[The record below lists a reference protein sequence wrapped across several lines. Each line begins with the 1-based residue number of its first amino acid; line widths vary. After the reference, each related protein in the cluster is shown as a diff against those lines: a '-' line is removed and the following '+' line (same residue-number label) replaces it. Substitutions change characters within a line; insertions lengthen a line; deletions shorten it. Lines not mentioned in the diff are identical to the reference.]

1 MSHSIPSRTDSQA
14 SSYFRSSSTRRSDT
28 SATSGYR
35 SRRPHTSLSG
45 YSGYSPSVTNVS
57 RPSTARPGSR
67 PGTSSGRRSRTTAAS
82 SIFGPVEAQDI
93 VCALSEARGVSP
105 VVGVAFVNV
114 SIGEV
119 IISQICDNRAYVK
132 SIHQIQLSSPSRIVF
147 MSTVCPPNNPST
159 LFSLVQNLTSDAQI
173 DAFER
178 SAWSETE
185 GLEYIQNLAF
195 KDDIEPLKVAT
206 QGKFYAISSFA
217 AAMKYIHQKFSI
229 NFVPHSLRIQYRPSE
244 DTMMIDI
251 SAIQSLEIMQNLRNS
266 KSKDSL
272 FGLLNHTST
281 PMGSRLLRSNILQPP
296 TDAERVVVT
305 RYDALEELTTN
316 EEMFLEIRKALKMFH
331 DIEKLLTKLIIV
343 HTNAN
348 VQKVEEQIN
357 QVLMVKSFLE
367 AIPELYTA
375 LGPATCDLLTKIRGR
390 CCPEITGPIL
400 DKIRQTI
407 EADVT
412 YMKSALDLRNQR
424 TFAVKAGINGMLD
437 VARQTYKEL
446 TEEIHLHIDALN
458 GTHKLN
464 ATLRYDNGRKY
475 WLRFQA
481 ADFDDRPIPDILI
494 NVVRKKD
501 KIECQTLDLVKLNLR
516 LSDTS
521 NEVVIRSDS
530 VVQDLL
536 RELRDNA
543 PHLFQVCESVAL
555 IDMISS
561 FAQLAT
567 TRDYVRPDISST
579 LALKAARHP
588 VLDKN
593 MNGKF
598 VPNDYYSTEQYCFHI
613 VTGCNMAG
621 KSTYIRAVALLQIM
635 AQIGSFVPAEY
646 AAFSIIHSIFAR
658 VSLSDNIE
666 SNLSTFSVEMR
677 EMAFILRN
685 IDNKSLAI
693 IDELGRATSNR
704 DGLAIAIAMSEALIE
719 SRASVWFA
727 THFIDLTK
735 VLADRPGVLNLY
747 LAATSST
754 TAEGIPHIT
763 MLYKATSGAIRG
775 EEHYGINL
783 ARAIGLPQTF
793 IDKAEGVVED
803 LRKKREASKRSSES
817 SRLVARR
824 KLILNLQDALRQA
837 KDLGSEE
844 ALSGYL
850 TRLQEEF
857 VARMEEV
864 DSM

>member
-1 MSHSIPSRTDSQA
+1 MSYSTPSRTDSRS
-14 SSYFRSSSTRRSDT
+14 SSYFQSRNGSRGYINNSTTSS
-28 SATSGYR
+28 AYH
-35 SRRPHTSLSG
+35 SRRPPPSLNG
-45 YSGYSPSVTNVS
+45 YSGYSPSITNVS
-57 RPSTARPGSR
+57 RPSTVRPGSG
-67 PGTSSGRRSRTTAAS
+67 PGTSSGRRSRNTAVT
-82 SIFGPVEAQDI
+82 SILGPNEAHDI
-93 VCALSEARGVSP
+93 ICAVSEARGVTPS
-105 VVGVAFVNV
+105 VGVAFVNV

-119 IISQICDNRAYVK
+119 VII
-132 SIHQIQLSSPSRIVF
+132 
-147 MSTVCPPNNPST
+147 
-159 LFSLVQNLTSDAQI
+159 QNLTADTQI
-173 DAFER
+173 DALDR

-185 GLEYIQNLAF
+185 GLEYIHNLAF
-195 KDDIEPLKVAT
+195 KEDIEPLKVAM

-217 AAMKYIHQKFSI
+217 AALKYIQQQFSI

-251 SAIQSLEIMQNLRNS
+251 SAIQSLEIMQNLRNA

-296 TDAERVVVT
+296 TDAERFVLT
-305 RYDALEELTTN
+305 RYDALDELTTN
-316 EEMFLEIRKALKMFH
+316 EEMFLEIRKGTTH
-331 DIEKLLTKLIIV
+331 EPLIIV
-343 HTNAN
+343 HTDVD
-348 VQKVEEQIN
+348 VQKIEEQIN
-357 QVLMVKSFLE
+357 QVLMVKNFLE

-375 LGPATCDLLTKIRGR
+375 LGPATCNLLVKIRDR
-390 CCPEITGPIL
+390 CCPEITSPTL
-400 DKIRQTI
+400 DKIRETI

-446 TEEIHLHIDALN
+446 TEEIHLHLDALN
-458 GTHKLN
+458 ENYKLN

-475 WLRFQA
+475 WLRLQA
-481 ADFDDRPIPDILI
+481 VDFDDQALPDILI

-501 KIECQTLDLVKLNLR
+501 KIECQTLDLVKLNVR
-516 LSDTS
+516 LSDTT
-521 NEVVIRSDS
+521 NEVVLRSDT
-530 VVQDLL
+530 VVQNLL
-536 RELRDNA
+536 KELQGDA
-543 PHLFQVCESVAL
+543 KHLFQVCESIAL

-567 TRDYVRPDISST
+567 TRDYVRPDISSA

-588 VLDKN
+588 VLDRVK
-593 MNGKF
+593 
-598 VPNDYYSTEQYCFHI
+598 QYCFHI
-613 VTGCNMAG
+613 VTGCNMSG

-646 AAFSIIHSIFAR
+646 AAFPIIHNIFAR
-658 VSLSDNIE
+658 VSLDDNIE
-666 SNLSTFSVEMR
+666 NNLSTFSVEMR

-685 IDNKSLAI
+685 IDDKSLAVV
-693 IDELGRATSNR
+693 DELGRATSNR
-704 DGLAIAIAMSEALIE
+704 DGLAIAIAMSEALIQ

-727 THFIDLTK
+727 THFTDLTK
-735 VLADRPGVLNLY
+735 VLADRPGVLNLH

-754 TAEGIPHIT
+754 TEDGLPHIT

-793 IDKAEGVVED
+793 IDKAEEVSKD
-803 LRKKREASKRSSES
+803 LRMKREASKRSSES

-824 KLILNLQDALRQA
+824 KLILNLQDALKQA
-837 KDLGSEE
+837 KDSGSEE
-844 ALSGYL
+844 ALPGYL
-850 TRLQEEF
+850 KRLQEEF
-857 VARMEEV
+857 VARMEEI
-864 DSM
+864 DNM